1 MSNVQWHGK
10 KDGNV
15 ESIMF
20 HRPPFIFPSL
30 VNENLRWRVA
40 DADACKEKNVLFPI
54 PIHRFIRI
62 SQVTCW
68 DTCIKAD
75 AS

>member
-1 MSNVQWHGK
+1 MAWKKGWECRVNNV
-10 KDGNV
+10 
-15 ESIMF
+15 
-20 HRPPFIFPSL
+20 PPTSFYIPSL

-62 SQVTCW
+62 SQMTYW

>member
-1 MSNVQWHGK
+1 MAWKKGWECRVNNV
-10 KDGNV
+10 
-15 ESIMF
+15 
-20 HRPPFIFPSL
+20 PPTSFYIPSL

-40 DADACKEKNVLFPI
+40 DADACKEKNALFPI
-54 PIHRFIRI
+54 PIHRLIRT
-62 SQVTCW
+62 SQVTYW